1 MRREI
6 LELTTWNGIT
16 LATHKHDVPVVGG
29 SSAGTHTSKK
39 GK

>member
-6 LELTTWNGIT
+6 LEQVNGIT